1 MIRRLFIKFL
11 QNRVVT
17 FLSKIGVINYLEFI
31 FMLILNQESKESKLE
46 IYLTEQSRKTGALKF
61 EKKIVFYL
69 CEILNSEIRVHGRNI
84 I

>member
-1 MIRRLFIKFL
+1 
-11 QNRVVT
+11 
-17 FLSKIGVINYLEFI
+17 
-31 FMLILNQESKESKLE
+31 MLILNQESKESKLE